1 MKAKSDNSRNASIY
15 TLIHSLIEKNIKIII
30 YDKSIQ
36 SLDIKGLK
44 LIDDFKSFVETSDLI
59 LANRID
65 NKILPFRNKIFSR
78 DIFSSD

>member
-1 MKAKSDNSRNASIY
+1 LN
-15 TLIHSLIEKNIKIII
+15 
-30 YDKSIQ
+30 
-36 SLDIKGLK
+36 IKGLK

-78 DIFSSD
+78 DIFSYD

>member
-1 MKAKSDNSRNASIY
+1 MKAESDNSRNASIHN
-15 TLIHSLIEKNIKIII
+15 LIQGLLGKKIKILV

-44 LIDDFKSFVETSDLI
+44 LIDNFKSFVETSDLI

-65 NKILPFRNKIFSR
+65 NKILPFSNKIFSR